1 MAYTDGLTKAQ
12 PIRSTTSPLDLET
25 RVSTRKRELIEE
37 IIEYK
42 KGSRLDA
49 AESIDRLKGRLAELA
64 HIVKDAGGG
73 VFDERARLRLTAWMS
88 R

>member
-1 MAYTDGLTKAQ
+1 MTKAQ
-12 PIRSTTSPLDLET
+12 PTRSTPLPLDLET

-49 AESIDRLKGRLAELA
+49 ADSIDRIKDRLAELA
-64 HIVKDAGGG
+64 HIVRDANGEA
-73 VFDERARLRLTAWMS
+73 FDERARVRLVEWMA